1 LEFSKLFENPVIF
14 SPFWCIVTPGGYQ
27 HMPSRTKLVRPET
40 LTEQL
45 KTWVRNELL
54 RNPGEGGRAI
64 LSERKLAEV
73 YGVSRT
79 TARRALRQLLA
90 DGYLVSVPRQGY
102 RLSDGPSPTS
112 ESVVALVRRR
122 SERFMERDFF
132 PANLLRAMQWSA
144 ANSDKDLLIMG
155 REGRSAAEIAEVLR
169 ERGVVGVIADC
180 DDMEFARE
188 LGGSGL
194 PVVAIDGADPEVE
207 SVVQDNFG
215 GALLATQMLIEAG
228 HQRIACLLYDSSP
241 GLNLVHYR
249 ERRAGYL
256 AAMSEAGL
264 KVDDNWMITASGSPV
279 GGKALAE
286 VIAATDGPTAAVVLW
301 SELLPDVGRELRT
314 AGLNI
319 DLSVWWGGVP
329 EGVES
334 WKADFPEMEVP
345 LGVSWDPG
353 QLTQRALEQLEAL
366 RLNPTRSPAR
376 TLISLRKL
384 DRQSGSDLKAS
395 DRSND

>member
-1 LEFSKLFENPVIF
+1 
-14 SPFWCIVTPGGYQ
+14 
-27 HMPSRTKLVRPET
+27 MPSRTKLVRPET

-45 KTWVRNELL
+45 MIWVRNELL

-102 RLSDGPSPTS
+102 RLSADVGATR
-112 ESVVALVRRR
+112 EAVVALVRRR
-122 SERFMERDFF
+122 SERPEERNSFH
-132 PANLLRAMQWSA
+132 ANLLRAMQSSA
-144 ANSDKDLLIMG
+144 ADLERDLLILG
-155 REGRSAAEIAEVLR
+155 REGRSAVEIAAGLR

-215 GALLATQMLIEAG
+215 GALLATRLLIEAG
-228 HQRIACLLYDSSP
+228 HRRIACLLYDSSP
-241 GLNLVHYR
+241 GINLVHYR

-256 AAMSEAGL
+256 AAMNEAGL
-264 KVDDNWMITASGSPV
+264 KVHDNWIITATGSPA
-279 GGKALAE
+279 GGKALANVVGE
-286 VIAATDGPTAAVVLW
+286 AKGPTAAVVLW
-301 SELLPDVGRELRT
+301 SELLPDVGRELRA

-319 DLSVWWGGVP
+319 ELSAWWGAVP

-334 WKADFPEMEVP
+334 WKASFPEMDVP

-353 QLTQRALEQLEAL
+353 ELTRRALEQLEAL
-366 RLNPTRSPAR
+366 RRNPDRSPAR
-376 TLISLRKL
+376 TLIPLRAVAGQ
-384 DRQSGSDLKAS
+384 RGSVRKE
-395 DRSND
+395 